1 MFAFS
6 DHCIWE
12 TVCAYLYVGR
22 IDTIDPPNVVGN
34 ILRDWECVASFPH
47 QLDARNHFW
56 RTADK

>member
-6 DHCIWE
+6 DHCVWE
-12 TVCAYLYVGR
+12 TVCAYLHVGR

-47 QLDARNHFW
+47 QLDA
-56 RTADK
+56 